1 MISTEVSAVLR
12 HLRHLAAD
20 HNDHE
25 QPDDQLLGRFVGRRD
40 EAAFAALLRRHGP
53 MVLGVCRNVLRDLH
67 DAEDAFQA
75 TFLLLAQKAGSIH
88 RRESVSGWLYRVA
101 YHLAVRAGAAVARR
115 RALEKKAVIMPSADP
130 LLDMS
135 LREVRGVLFEELE
148 KMPEQ
153 YRTLLVLCSLEEKSR
168 EEAARL
174 LGWSRNA
181 VKGKLERG
189 RQLLRSR
196 LRRRGLE
203 LPAGLLAGALALNS
217 ASGQAYATLFDSTL
231 RAAVRAAAGAG
242 VISAKVAALVRQA
255 DKTMFA
261 GKARLAT
268 ALFLAMGVLASSFGA
283 VWHQASAAEKREV
296 QSDQVPE
303 SQGKDARHLPAVEDA
318 VEVRGRVVDPGGKPV
333 GGAKVYLN
341 THNPKAREY
350 PVRATSGTDGRFA
363 FSFNRSELDS
373 TWTNAPT
380 GTVIALAE
388 GFGCDVATVGRAG
401 ESGELTLRLVKDV
414 PVSGRVLDQEGNPV
428 AGAKVSVTALQIPN
442 GEDLTG
448 PLEEFR
454 KDSFMTSIAKTWNGP
469 VPGAG
474 AAAATGLD
482 GRFRLSGLG
491 RDRIV
496 DLAIEAPGIEY
507 ARPRV
512 MTRAG
517 EAVVGPP
524 QFQQAKILA
533 ATFDYLAA
541 PARPIRGVV
550 RDKETGKPVAGVR
563 VESFGHT
570 RATET
575 DTEGRYELLG
585 HAKSKTYFLMAL
597 PAAGQPYF
605 TANPR
610 VPDTPGFAPLVAD
623 IELIRGVGVRGRVTD
638 KETGRPFRGADIRV
652 FTLYPNPHARE
663 GVGETASGV
672 SSAVSG
678 PDGSY
683 SAVALPGPGI
693 VAVIAPGFDYK
704 YTQALVTLK
713 DMKEFFK
720 TWVCP
725 EQMKSQYTDEMLLQA
740 VGTHI
745 SAISQE
751 SYTALALIEP
761 DPKAVAVTRDIPLER
776 AAIVRGSI
784 TGPDGKSVVGATVF
798 GLVPSKFVATTLD
811 SAEFTVRGIN
821 PRRTR
826 ELLFLHAAKG
836 LGYHGEMR
844 GDEKGP
850 LSIRLQP
857 LGTASGRLVDKDGQ
871 PVARLHINVFRSR
884 WFGPGGVQIKTDK
897 DGRFRTAGL
906 VPGQK
911 YTLYPAERS
920 LSLKRGFD
928 IVVESGQ
935 DKYLGEITV
944 IPDPLPRQ

>member
-1 MISTEVSAVLR
+1 MSSTEVSAVLR

-20 HNDHE
+20 RNDHE
-25 QPDDQLLGRFVGRRD
+25 LPDDQLLGRFVARRD

-53 MVLGVCRNVLRDLH
+53 MVLGVCRNVLRDFH

-101 YHLAVRAGAAVARR
+101 YHLAVRAGAAATRR
-115 RALEKKAVIMPSADP
+115 RALEKKAVTMPSADP

-148 KMPEQ
+148 KLPSQ
-153 YRTLLVLCSLEEKSR
+153 YRTLLVLCALEEKSR

-196 LRRRGLE
+196 LRRRGLD
-203 LPAGLLAGALALNS
+203 LPAGLLAAALALNS
-217 ASGQAYATLFDSTL
+217 ASGQASATLFEYTL
-231 RAAVRAAAGAG
+231 RAAVRAAVGGG
-242 VISAKVAALVRQA
+242 VISAEVAALVRQA
-255 DKTMFA
+255 DKTIPA
-261 GKARLAT
+261 GKTRIAT
-268 ALFLAMGVLASSFGA
+268 ALFLAIGVVASSFGA
-283 VWHQASAAEKREV
+283 VWHQASAADEREV
-296 QSDQVPE
+296 RAGQPPE
-303 SQGKDARHLPAVEDA
+303 SQGEGARRTPDADAA
-318 VEVRGRVVDPGGKPV
+318 VEVRGRVVDPDGKPV
-333 GGAKVYLN
+333 ARAEVYLN

-350 PVRATSGTDGRFA
+350 PVRATTRADGRFA

-373 TWTNAPT
+373 TWTNTPT

-401 ESGELTLRLVKDV
+401 GDGEIALRLVKDM
-414 PVSGRVLDQEGNPV
+414 PLSGRVLDREGNPV
-428 AGAKVSVTALQIPN
+428 AGAKVSVTALQIAN
-442 GEDLTG
+442 EENLTVA
-448 PLEEFR
+448 LEEFR
-454 KDSFMTSIAKTWNGP
+454 KDSFITSIAKTWNGP
-469 VPGAG
+469 LPGPG
-474 AAAATGLD
+474 SSAATGPD

-491 RDRIV
+491 RERIV

-524 QFQQAKILA
+524 QYQRAKILA

-541 PARPIRGVV
+541 PDRPIRGVV

-563 VESFGHT
+563 VESFGNT
-570 RATET
+570 RPTET
-575 DTEGRYELLG
+575 DKEGRYELLG
-585 HAKSKTYFLMAL
+585 YAKSKTYFLTAT
-597 PAAGQPYF
+597 PGAGQPYF
-605 TANPR
+605 NASPR
-610 VPDTPGFAPLVAD
+610 VPDTPGFTPLVAD
-623 IELIRGVGVRGRVTD
+623 IDLIRGVQVRGRVTD
-638 KETGRPFRGADIRV
+638 KQTGRPFRGADIRV

-663 GVGETASGV
+663 GVGESASGV

-704 YTQALVTLK
+704 YTQALVTVK

-725 EQMKSQYTDEMLLQA
+725 EGMKSQYTDEMILQA
-740 VGTHI
+740 AGTHI

-761 DPKAVAVTRDIPLER
+761 DPNAVAVTRDVALER
-776 AAIVRGSI
+776 AATVQGSI
-784 TGPDGKSVVGATVF
+784 SGPDGKAVAGATVF
-798 GLVPSKFVATTLD
+798 GLLPSKFATTTLD
-811 SAEFTVRGIN
+811 SADFTVRGIN

-826 ELLFLHAAKG
+826 ELLFLHAGKG

-850 LSIRLQP
+850 LTIRLEP
-857 LGTASGRLVDKDGQ
+857 LGTASGRIVDKDGQ
-871 PVARLHINVFRSR
+871 PVAGLHINVFRSR
-884 WFGPGGVQIKTDK
+884 WIGPGGVQVKTDK

-911 YTLYPAERS
+911 YMLYPAERS

-935 DKYLGEITV
+935 DKDLGEITV
-944 IPDPLPRQ
+944 VPDRLPRQ